1 MGVSD
6 PSLMSR
12 VCLLISSG
20 RFTGETDPL
29 YVSAFLSRSRLIEN
43 RMHKFN
49 RTINIIG
56 KDMYKVD
63 IQGSVA
69 YAKGLARAG
78 ILKDHEESEMI
89 RGLKLVEEEWDQGVV
104 SETLERSLT
113 SVRHQRRR

>member
-1 MGVSD
+1 
-6 PSLMSR
+6 
-12 VCLLISSG
+12 
-20 RFTGETDPL
+20 
-29 YVSAFLSRSRLIEN
+29 
-43 RMHKFN
+43 MHKFN

-78 ILKDHEESEMI
+78 ILNDHEESEMI

-104 SETLERSLT
+104 SLTVETGSDISSTSRTTMRISLP
-113 SVRHQRRR
+113 QMKGD

>member
-1 MGVSD
+1 
-6 PSLMSR
+6 
-12 VCLLISSG
+12 
-20 RFTGETDPL
+20 
-29 YVSAFLSRSRLIEN
+29 
-43 RMHKFN
+43 MHKFN

-78 ILKDHEESEMI
+78 ILNDHEESEMV

-104 SETLERSLT
+104 SLT
-113 SVRHQRRR
+113 VEKDSDLSSTSKTTMRTFLPQTKGG

>member
-1 MGVSD
+1 
-6 PSLMSR
+6 
-12 VCLLISSG
+12 
-20 RFTGETDPL
+20 
-29 YVSAFLSRSRLIEN
+29 
-43 RMHKFN
+43 MHKFN

-78 ILKDHEESEMI
+78 ILNAHEESEMI
-89 RGLKLVEEEWDQGVV
+89 RGLKLVEEEWDQGIV

>member
-1 MGVSD
+1 M
-6 PSLMSR
+6 
-12 VCLLISSG
+12 
-20 RFTGETDPL
+20 
-29 YVSAFLSRSRLIEN
+29 Y

-78 ILKDHEESEMI
+78 ILNAHEESEMI

-104 SETLERSLT
+104 SLTVEKGSDISLT
-113 SVRHQRRR
+113 SKTTMRISLPQMKGD